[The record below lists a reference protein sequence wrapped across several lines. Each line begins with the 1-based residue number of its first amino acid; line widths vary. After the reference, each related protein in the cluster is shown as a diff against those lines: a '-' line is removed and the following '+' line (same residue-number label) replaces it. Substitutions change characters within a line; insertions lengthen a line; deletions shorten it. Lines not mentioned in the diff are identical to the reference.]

1 VNSVRNTSRPVST
14 LRVNSPRQSASL
26 TLSRCSSAETD
37 VGVRITRDSEYPL
50 EFAASFLAAP
60 EVFQQ
65 GV

>member
-1 VNSVRNTSRPVST
+1 MLCTGY
-14 LRVNSPRQSASL
+14 SASL